1 MTSKKSHTL
10 RIESEID
17 RNREEG
23 NWKKVIELAEHL
35 KVQYPSNEC
44 LANFL
49 CGEGRLETFL
59 EQTPPIDANISKAR
73 NGLIETRKFLIL
85 AANEKDKQALVVLDA
100 HLLLGKLHYAMGMY
114 DDALHHYEQ
123 AELDTL
129 TEKQLPCRS
138 LRIIA
143 ESYAIKEK
151 EKSFTLDTNKHL
163 SCRRLRII
171 AESYAIKGLCLE
183 RLPPNSKSKY
193 KIAEWHEQIIK
204 CYEISGDLTLVY
216 LQEQDKMAAQQQNGI
231 STVNMNSAG
240 TSTSST
246 FPICSTKHIG
256 PILETA
262 LQRAPIL
269 YIQSGNIQAAVNRYR
284 EILSAVEST
293 TTQSLRVTLT
303 RQLAEVLLR
312 GITGADYQPPEDQIE
327 STAVVSSRRMNHC
340 ANSTDSPWKP
350 KKYAGLNMFVPRNEY
365 EETILLLLISEAMA
379 VRDAV
384 LSQSPEFKEARIH
397 AFENA
402 TAVYDLLTVVVVR
415 WSQVELLH
423 ESFERAMKFSHEEAH
438 IWTQYA
444 LCLISMGRY
453 MHAYEVLK
461 VVARLSL
468 QKVMP
473 CLLAARLC
481 YEQLNVIKEGIEWS
495 QKALQRETANPQ
507 GLQSRCHLYIGIG
520 HSMLSANTIVKQDKM
535 NHTNIALDCFQK
547 AQQCDPNDHLA
558 EYYLAHEYAINR
570 QISDAIVHVKV
581 ALNLRAEHIPSLHLF
596 ALLLSAHKQYSEA
609 LHVINSVLEQYPD
622 NLNFLYVKA
631 HLELRSMGGID
642 ALHTISHMLHLWKNL
657 YEDQTNIGCNE
668 QQSEKRSE
676 TRSVFQLYMSE
687 MSDKDSSSLHAQ
699 SLAAARVERALSEVA
714 SSIGSFTPKPGPQQ
728 AWLLQLQIWLLLTEV
743 FLILDQ
749 PNSAV
754 LSLQEATNIFPLSH
768 HIMYTRG
775 LLHEYKLE
783 YTEAKQC
790 YQNAVSINPSHINSL
805 QHLGLIYHY
814 LGSQRLAEKTLR
826 DAAKIDPNSHQTW
839 YNLGMVLESLGD
851 VEAASDCMAT
861 ALEVETTNPILPI
874 LSIPMTF
881 E

>member
-17 RNREEG
+17 RNREDG
-23 NWKKVIELAEHL
+23 NWKKVIQLAEHL

-49 CGEGRLETFL
+49 SGEARLESFL
-59 EQTPPIDANISKAR
+59 EQTPPIDANIVKAR
-73 NGLIETRKFLIL
+73 NGLTETRKYLLL

-114 DDALHHYEQ
+114 EDAIHHYQQ

-143 ESYAIKEK
+143 ESYAIK
-151 EKSFTLDTNKHL
+151 
-163 SCRRLRII
+163 
-171 AESYAIKGLCLE
+171 GLCLE
-183 RLPPNSKSKY
+183 RLPPHSKSKY
-193 KIAEWHEQIIK
+193 KITEWQEQIIK

-216 LQEQDKMAAQQQNGI
+216 LQEQDKLAMQQQNGI
-231 STVNMNSAG
+231 STINTNNTG
-240 TSTSST
+240 TYSTPT
-246 FPICSTKHIG
+246 PVSTKHIG

-269 YIQSGNIQAAVNRYR
+269 YIQTGNIQAAVNRYR

-293 TTQSLRVTLT
+293 TTQSLRVILT

-312 GITGADYQPPEDQIE
+312 GISGTDYKPPDEQTDTMAVSNRRVNHYSGANL
-327 STAVVSSRRMNHC
+327 S
-340 ANSTDSPWKP
+340 DSPWKP
-350 KKYAGLNMFVPRNEY
+350 KKYAGPNMFVPRNEY
-365 EETILLLLISEAMA
+365 EESILLLLISEAMA

-384 LSQSPEFKEARIH
+384 LSQSPEFKEARLH

-402 TAVYDLLTVVVVR
+402 TAIYDLLTVVVVR

-423 ESFERAMKFSHEEAH
+423 ESFERAMKFSHEEVH

-453 MHAYEVLK
+453 MHAYRVLK
-461 VVARLSL
+461 VVARLSP

-481 YEQLNVIKEGIEWS
+481 YEQLNMINEGIEWS
-495 QKALQRETANPQ
+495 QKALQREMASPQ
-507 GLQSRCHLYIGIG
+507 GMQSRCHLYIGIG
-520 HSMLSANTIVKQDKM
+520 HSMLSTNTIVKQDKVS
-535 NHTNIALDCFQK
+535 HTNTAMDCFQK

-570 QISDAIVHVKV
+570 QITDAIVHVKI

-609 LHVINSVLEQYPD
+609 LHVINSVLEEYPD

-631 HLELRSMGGID
+631 HLELRSIGGVD
-642 ALHTISHMLHLWKNL
+642 ALYTISHMLHLWKSL
-657 YEDQTNIGCNE
+657 YEDQTNVNCNE

-676 TRSVFQLYMSE
+676 TRSVFQLYTSE

-699 SLAAARVERALSEVA
+699 SLAASKVEQALSEVA
-714 SSIGSFTPKPGPQQ
+714 SSISSFTPKPGPQR

-749 PNSAV
+749 PNGAV

-790 YQNAVSINPSHINSL
+790 YQNAVSINPSHIKSL
-805 QHLGLIYHY
+805 QHLGLVYHY

-839 YNLGMVLESLGD
+839 YNLGMVLESLGE

-874 LSIPMTF
+874 LSIPVTF

>member
-1 MTSKKSHTL
+1 MTSKKGHTL
-10 RIESEID
+10 RIEAEID
-17 RNREEG
+17 KNREEG

-49 CGEGRLETFL
+49 CGEGRLESFL
-59 EQTPPIDANISKAR
+59 EQTPPIDANTGKAR
-73 NGLIETRKFLIL
+73 NGLAETRKFLLL

-114 DDALHHYEQ
+114 EEAVNHYQQ
-123 AELDTL
+123 AELHTL

-138 LRIIA
+138 
-143 ESYAIKEK
+143 
-151 EKSFTLDTNKHL
+151 
-163 SCRRLRII
+163 LRII

-193 KIAEWHEQIIK
+193 KIAEWQEQIIK
-204 CYEISGDLTLVY
+204 CYEIAGDMTLVY
-216 LQEQDKMAAQQQNGI
+216 LQEQDKLAMQHQ
-231 STVNMNSAG
+231 SG
-240 TSTSST
+240 TSAANISNTGTYSSSQTS
-246 FPICSTKHIG
+246 FCSTKHIG

-269 YIQSGNIQAAVNRYR
+269 YVQTGNVQAAINRYR
-284 EILSAVEST
+284 EILSGVEST

-303 RQLAEVLLR
+303 RQLANLLVR
-312 GITGADYQPPEDQIE
+312 GISGAEYKAPEAPSD
-327 STAVVSSRRMNHC
+327 TA
-340 ANSTDSPWKP
+340 DSPWKP
-350 KKYAGLNMFVPRNEY
+350 KKYLGPNMFVPRNEY
-365 EETILLLLISEAMA
+365 EESILLLLISEAMA

-402 TAVYDLLTVVVVR
+402 TAVYDLLAVVVVR
-415 WSQVELLH
+415 WSQVDLLY
-423 ESFERAMKFSHEEAH
+423 ESFERALKFSHEEAH
-438 IWTQYA
+438 VWTQCA

-453 MHAYEVLK
+453 MHAYRVLK
-461 VVARLSL
+461 VVARLSP
-468 QKVMP
+468 QKAMP

-481 YEQLNVIKEGIEWS
+481 YEQLNMVKEGIEWS
-495 QKALQRETANPQ
+495 QKAQQRETANSQ
-507 GLQSRCHLYIGIG
+507 GMQSRCHLYIGIG
-520 HSMLSANTIVKQDKM
+520 HSILSANTVVKLDKTY
-535 NHTNIALDCFQK
+535 HTEAALECFQK

-570 QISDAIVHVKV
+570 QINDAMIHVKI
-581 ALNLRAEHIPSLHLF
+581 ALNLRAEHIPSLHLLV
-596 ALLLSAHKQYSEA
+596 LLLSAHKQYSEA
-609 LHVINSVLEQYPD
+609 LHLVNSILEEYPD

-631 HLELRSMGGID
+631 HLELRSIGGEQ
-642 ALHTISHMLHLWKNL
+642 ALFTIRHMLLLWKDL
-657 YEDQTNIGCNE
+657 YEDQTNVNCNE
-668 QQSEKRSE
+668 QHSEKRSE
-676 TRSVFQLYMSE
+676 TRSVFQLYTSE
-687 MSDKDSSSLHAQ
+687 LSDKDSSSVHAQ
-699 SLAAARVERALSEVA
+699 SLAASRVEQALSEVA
-714 SSIGSFTPKPGPQQ
+714 SSLSSFTPKPGPQR
-728 AWLLQLQIWLLLTEV
+728 AWLLQLKVWLLLTEV
-743 FLILDQ
+743 YMVLDQ
-749 PNSAV
+749 PTGAV

-783 YTEAKQC
+783 YMEAKQC
-790 YQNAVSINPSHINSL
+790 YQNAVSINPSHIKSL

-839 YNLGMVLESLGD
+839 YNLGKVLESLGE
-851 VEAASDCMAT
+851 VEAASDCMAI

-874 LSIPMTF
+874 LSIPVTF

>member
-1 MTSKKSHTL
+1 MTSKKSQTL
-10 RIESEID
+10 RIETEID

-49 CGEGRLETFL
+49 NGEGRLESFL
-59 EQTPPIDANISKAR
+59 EQTPPIDSNISKAR
-73 NGLIETRKFLIL
+73 NGLAETRKYLIL

-114 DDALHHYEQ
+114 EDALRHYQQ

-143 ESYAIKEK
+143 ESYAIK
-151 EKSFTLDTNKHL
+151 
-163 SCRRLRII
+163 
-171 AESYAIKGLCLE
+171 GLCLE
-183 RLPPNSKSKY
+183 KQPPQSKSKH
-193 KIAEWHEQIIK
+193 KIAEWHERIIK
-204 CYEISGDLTLVY
+204 CYEVSGDLTLVY
-216 LQEQDKMAAQQQNGI
+216 LQEQDKIAMQQQNGI
-231 STVNMNSAG
+231 SIINTNSTG
-240 TSTSST
+240 TNPQPPVCTA
-246 FPICSTKHIG
+246 KHIG

-269 YIQSGNIQAAVNRYR
+269 YIQMGNIQAAVNRYR

-312 GITGADYQPPEDQIE
+312 GISGADYKPPEGPVD
-327 STAVVSSRRMNHC
+327 TTTVSNRR
-340 ANSTDSPWKP
+340 ANNLDSPWKP
-350 KKYAGLNMFVPRNEY
+350 KKYSGPNMFIPKNEY

-384 LSQSPEFKEARIH
+384 LSQSPEFKEARIR

-402 TAVYDLLTVVVVR
+402 TAVYDLLTVVVIR
-415 WSQVELLH
+415 WSQVELLY

-453 MHAYEVLK
+453 MHAYRVLK
-461 VVARLSL
+461 VVARLSP

-481 YEQLNVIKEGIEWS
+481 YEQLNMINEGIEWS
-495 QKALQRETANPQ
+495 QKALQREMVNSQ
-507 GLQSRCHLYIGIG
+507 GMQSRCHLYIGIG
-520 HSMLSANTIVKQDKM
+520 HSILSANTIVKQDKVH
-535 NHTNIALDCFQK
+535 HTNTALDCFQK

-570 QISDAIVHVKV
+570 QITDAIVHVKI

-609 LHVINSVLEQYPD
+609 LHVINSVLEEYPD

-631 HLELRSMGGID
+631 HLELRSIGGVD
-642 ALHTISHMLHLWKNL
+642 ALYTISHMLHLWKNL
-657 YEDQTNIGCNE
+657 YEDQTNVNCNE

-676 TRSVFQLYMSE
+676 TRSVFQLYTSE

-699 SLAAARVERALSEVA
+699 SLAASRVEQALSEVA
-714 SSIGSFTPKPGPQQ
+714 SSISSFTPKPGPQR

-743 FLILDQ
+743 FLMLDQ
-749 PNSAV
+749 PNGAV

-790 YQNAVSINPSHINSL
+790 YQNAVSINPSHIKSL

-839 YNLGMVLESLGD
+839 YNLGVVLESLGE

-874 LSIPMTF
+874 LSIPVTF

>member
-17 RNREEG
+17 RNREDG
-23 NWKKVIELAEHL
+23 NWKKVIQLADHL

-49 CGEGRLETFL
+49 SGEARLESFL
-59 EQTPPIDANISKAR
+59 EQTPPIDANIVKAR
-73 NGLIETRKFLIL
+73 NGLTETRKYLLL

-114 DDALHHYEQ
+114 EDAIHHYQQ

-143 ESYAIKEK
+143 ESYAIK
-151 EKSFTLDTNKHL
+151 
-163 SCRRLRII
+163 
-171 AESYAIKGLCLE
+171 GLCLE
-183 RLPPNSKSKY
+183 RLPPHSKSKY
-193 KIAEWHEQIIK
+193 KITEWQEQIIK

-216 LQEQDKMAAQQQNGI
+216 LQEQDKIAMQQQNGI
-231 STVNMNSAG
+231 STINTNNTG
-240 TSTSST
+240 TYSTPT
-246 FPICSTKHIG
+246 PVSTKHIG

-269 YIQSGNIQAAVNRYR
+269 YIQTGNIQAAVNRYR

-312 GITGADYQPPEDQIE
+312 GISGTDYKPPDEQTDTMAVSNRRINHYSGANL
-327 STAVVSSRRMNHC
+327 S
-340 ANSTDSPWKP
+340 DSPWKP
-350 KKYAGLNMFVPRNEY
+350 KKYAGPNMFVPRNEY
-365 EETILLLLISEAMA
+365 EESILLLLISEAMA

-402 TAVYDLLTVVVVR
+402 TAIYDLLTVVVVR

-423 ESFERAMKFSHEEAH
+423 ESFERAMKFSHEEVH

-453 MHAYEVLK
+453 MHAYRVLK
-461 VVARLSL
+461 VVARLSP

-481 YEQLNVIKEGIEWS
+481 YEQLNMINEGIEWS
-495 QKALQRETANPQ
+495 QKALQREMASPQ
-507 GLQSRCHLYIGIG
+507 GMQSRCHLYIGIG
-520 HSMLSANTIVKQDKM
+520 HSMLSTNTIVKQDKV
-535 NHTNIALDCFQK
+535 NHTNTAMDCFQK

-570 QISDAIVHVKV
+570 QITDAIVHVKI

-609 LHVINSVLEQYPD
+609 LHVINSVLEEYPD

-631 HLELRSMGGID
+631 HLELRSIGGVD
-642 ALHTISHMLHLWKNL
+642 ALYTISHMLHLWKSL
-657 YEDQTNIGCNE
+657 YEDQTNVNCNE

-676 TRSVFQLYMSE
+676 TRSVFQLYTSE

-699 SLAAARVERALSEVA
+699 SLAASKVEQALSEVA
-714 SSIGSFTPKPGPQQ
+714 SSISSFTPKPGPQR

-749 PNSAV
+749 PNGAV

-790 YQNAVSINPSHINSL
+790 YQNAVSINPSHIKSL

-839 YNLGMVLESLGD
+839 YNLGMVLESLGE

-874 LSIPMTF
+874 LSIPVTF

>member
-1 MTSKKSHTL
+1 MTSKKGHTL

-17 RNREEG
+17 RNREDG
-23 NWKKVIELAEHL
+23 NWQKVIQLAEHL
-35 KVQYPSNEC
+35 KAQYPSNEC
-44 LANFL
+44 LSNFL
-49 CGEGRLETFL
+49 SGEARLESFL
-59 EQTPPIDANISKAR
+59 EQTPPVDANIAKAR
-73 NGLIETRKFLIL
+73 NGLVETRKYLLL

-114 DDALHHYEQ
+114 EDALHHYQQ

-138 LRIIA
+138 
-143 ESYAIKEK
+143 
-151 EKSFTLDTNKHL
+151 
-163 SCRRLRII
+163 LRII

-193 KIAEWHEQIIK
+193 KIAEWQEQIIK

-216 LQEQDKMAAQQQNGI
+216 LQEQDKIAMQQQNGI
-231 STVNMNSAG
+231 STINTNNTGMY
-240 TSTSST
+240 STPT
-246 FPICSTKHIG
+246 PVSTKHIG

-269 YIQSGNIQAAVNRYR
+269 YIQTGTIQAAVNRYR

-312 GITGADYQPPEDQIE
+312 GISGADYKPPEGQTD
-327 STAVVSSRRMNHC
+327 TMAAVSNRRANHYSG
-340 ANSTDSPWKP
+340 ANPSDSPWKP
-350 KKYAGLNMFVPRNEY
+350 KKYAGPNMFIPRNEY

-402 TAVYDLLTVVVVR
+402 TAIYDLLTVVVVR

-423 ESFERAMKFSHEEAH
+423 ESFERAMKFSHEEVH

-453 MHAYEVLK
+453 MHAYRVLK
-461 VVARLSL
+461 VVARLSP

-481 YEQLNVIKEGIEWS
+481 YEQLNMIKEGIEWS
-495 QKALQRETANPQ
+495 KKALQREMASPQ
-507 GLQSRCHLYIGIG
+507 GMQSRCHLYIGIG
-520 HSMLSANTIVKQDKM
+520 HSMLSTNTIVKQDKVF
-535 NHTNIALDCFQK
+535 HTNTALDCFQK

-570 QISDAIVHVKV
+570 QINDAIVHVKI

-609 LHVINSVLEQYPD
+609 LHVINSVLEEYPD

-631 HLELRSMGGID
+631 HLELRSIGGVD
-642 ALHTISHMLHLWKNL
+642 ALYTISHMLHLWKSL
-657 YEDQTNIGCNE
+657 YEDQTNVNCNE

-676 TRSVFQLYMSE
+676 TRSVFQLYTSE
-687 MSDKDSSSLHAQ
+687 LSDKDSSSLHAQ
-699 SLAAARVERALSEVA
+699 SLAASRVEQALSEVA
-714 SSIGSFTPKPGPQQ
+714 SSISSFTPKPGPQR

-749 PNSAV
+749 PNGAV

-790 YQNAVSINPSHINSL
+790 YQNAVSINPSHIKSL

-839 YNLGMVLESLGD
+839 YNLGMVLESLGE

-874 LSIPMTF
+874 LSIPVTF

>member
-17 RNREEG
+17 RNREDG
-23 NWKKVIELAEHL
+23 NWKKVIQLAEHL
-35 KVQYPSNEC
+35 KVQYPSKEC

-49 CGEGRLETFL
+49 SGEARLESFL
-59 EQTPPIDANISKAR
+59 EQTPPIDANIVKAR
-73 NGLIETRKFLIL
+73 NGLTETRKYLLL

-114 DDALHHYEQ
+114 EDAIHHYQQ

-143 ESYAIKEK
+143 ESYAIK
-151 EKSFTLDTNKHL
+151 
-163 SCRRLRII
+163 
-171 AESYAIKGLCLE
+171 GLCLE
-183 RLPPNSKSKY
+183 RLPPHSKSKY
-193 KIAEWHEQIIK
+193 KITEWQEQIIK

-216 LQEQDKMAAQQQNGI
+216 LQEQDKIAMQQQNGI
-231 STVNMNSAG
+231 STINTNNTGTYSTTTPTPVSA
-240 TSTSST
+240 
-246 FPICSTKHIG
+246 KYIG

-269 YIQSGNIQAAVNRYR
+269 YIQTGNIQAAVNRYR

-312 GITGADYQPPEDQIE
+312 GISGTDYKPPDEQIDTMAAVSNRRVNHYSGANL
-327 STAVVSSRRMNHC
+327 S
-340 ANSTDSPWKP
+340 DSPWKP
-350 KKYAGLNMFVPRNEY
+350 KKYVGPNMFVPRNEY
-365 EETILLLLISEAMA
+365 EESILLLLISEAMA

-402 TAVYDLLTVVVVR
+402 TAIYDLLTVVVVR

-423 ESFERAMKFSHEEAH
+423 ESFERAMKFSHEEVH

-453 MHAYEVLK
+453 MHAYRVLK
-461 VVARLSL
+461 VVARLSP

-481 YEQLNVIKEGIEWS
+481 YEQLNMINEGIEWS
-495 QKALQRETANPQ
+495 QKALQREMASSQ
-507 GLQSRCHLYIGIG
+507 GMQSRCHLYIGIG
-520 HSMLSANTIVKQDKM
+520 HSMLSTNTIVKQDKV
-535 NHTNIALDCFQK
+535 NHTNAAMDCFQK

-570 QISDAIVHVKV
+570 QISDAIVHVKI

-609 LHVINSVLEQYPD
+609 LHVINSVLEEYPD

-631 HLELRSMGGID
+631 HLELRSIGGVD
-642 ALHTISHMLHLWKNL
+642 ALYTISHMLHLWKSL
-657 YEDQTNIGCNE
+657 YEDQTNVNCNE

-676 TRSVFQLYMSE
+676 TRSVFQLYTSE

-699 SLAAARVERALSEVA
+699 SLAASKVEQALSEVA
-714 SSIGSFTPKPGPQQ
+714 SSISSFTPKPGPQR

-749 PNSAV
+749 PNGAV

-790 YQNAVSINPSHINSL
+790 YQNAVSINPSHIKSL

-839 YNLGMVLESLGD
+839 YNLGMVLESLGE

-874 LSIPMTF
+874 LSIPVTF

>member
-1 MTSKKSHTL
+1 MTSKKGHTL

-17 RNREEG
+17 RNREDG
-23 NWKKVIELAEHL
+23 NWQKVIQLAEHL

-49 CGEGRLETFL
+49 SGEARLESFL
-59 EQTPPIDANISKAR
+59 EQTPPIDANIAKAR
-73 NGLIETRKFLIL
+73 NGLTETRKYLLL

-114 DDALHHYEQ
+114 EDALHHYQQ

-138 LRIIA
+138 
-143 ESYAIKEK
+143 
-151 EKSFTLDTNKHL
+151 
-163 SCRRLRII
+163 LRII

-193 KIAEWHEQIIK
+193 KITEWQEQIIK

-216 LQEQDKMAAQQQNGI
+216 LQEQDKIAMQQQNGTY
-231 STVNMNSAG
+231 STPSPVSA
-240 TSTSST
+240 
-246 FPICSTKHIG
+246 KHIG

-262 LQRAPIL
+262 LQRAPVL
-269 YIQSGNIQAAVNRYR
+269 YIQTGNIQAAVNRYR

-312 GITGADYQPPEDQIE
+312 GISGTDYKPPEGQADAMA
-327 STAVVSSRRMNHC
+327 AVSNRRANHYSG
-340 ANSTDSPWKP
+340 ANLSDSPWKP
-350 KKYAGLNMFVPRNEY
+350 KKYVGPNMFVPRNEY

-402 TAVYDLLTVVVVR
+402 TAIYDLLTVVVVR

-423 ESFERAMKFSHEEAH
+423 ESFERAMKFSHEEVH

-444 LCLISMGRY
+444 LCLLNMGRY
-453 MHAYEVLK
+453 MHAYRVLK
-461 VVARLSL
+461 VVARLSP

-481 YEQLNVIKEGIEWS
+481 YEQLNMVNEGIEWS
-495 QKALQRETANPQ
+495 QKALQRETASPQ
-507 GLQSRCHLYIGIG
+507 GMQSRCHLYIGIG
-520 HSMLSANTIVKQDKM
+520 HSMLSTNTIVKQDKV
-535 NHTNIALDCFQK
+535 NHTNTALDCFQK

-570 QISDAIVHVKV
+570 QITDAIVHVKI

-609 LHVINSVLEQYPD
+609 LHVINSVLEEYPD

-631 HLELRSMGGID
+631 HLELRSIGGVD
-642 ALHTISHMLHLWKNL
+642 ALYTISHMLHLWKSL
-657 YEDQTNIGCNE
+657 YEDQTNVNCNE

-676 TRSVFQLYMSE
+676 TRSVFQLYTSE

-699 SLAAARVERALSEVA
+699 SLAASRVEQALSEVA
-714 SSIGSFTPKPGPQQ
+714 SSISSFTPKPGPQR

-749 PNSAV
+749 PNGAV

-790 YQNAVSINPSHINSL
+790 YQNAVSINPSHIKSL
-805 QHLGLIYHY
+805 QHLGLVYHY

-839 YNLGMVLESLGD
+839 YNLGMVLESLGE

-874 LSIPMTF
+874 LSIPVTF

>member
-1 MTSKKSHTL
+1 MTSKKGHTL

-17 RNREEG
+17 KNREEG

-35 KVQYPSNEC
+35 KIQYPSNEC

-49 CGEGRLETFL
+49 CGEGRLESFL
-59 EQTPPIDANISKAR
+59 EQTPPIDANIAKAR
-73 NGLIETRKFLIL
+73 NGLQETRKYLIL

-114 DDALHHYEQ
+114 EEALQHYQQ
-123 AELDTL
+123 AELHTL
-129 TEKQLPCRS
+129 TEKPLPCRS

-143 ESYAIKEK
+143 ESYAIK
-151 EKSFTLDTNKHL
+151 
-163 SCRRLRII
+163 
-171 AESYAIKGLCLE
+171 GLCLE
-183 RLPPNSKSKY
+183 KLPPNSKSKY
-193 KIAEWHEQIIK
+193 KIAEWQEQIIK
-204 CYEISGDLTLVY
+204 CYEIAGDLTLVY
-216 LQEQDKMAAQQQNGI
+216 LQEQDKLAMQHQNGT
-231 STVNMNSAG
+231 STVNSNNTGTCSSQSSFCSA
-240 TSTSST
+240 
-246 FPICSTKHIG
+246 KHIG

-269 YIQSGNIQAAVNRYR
+269 YIQIGNIQGAINRYR

-303 RQLAEVLLR
+303 RQLAEVLVR
-312 GITGADYQPPEDQIE
+312 GISGAEYKAPETPNEATG
-327 STAVVSSRRMNHC
+327 
-340 ANSTDSPWKP
+340 SPWKP
-350 KKYAGLNMFVPRNEY
+350 KKYLGPNMFVPRNEY

-384 LSQSPEFKEARIH
+384 LSQSPEFKDARIH

-402 TAVYDLLTVVVVR
+402 TAVYDLLTEVVVR
-415 WSQVELLH
+415 WSQVDLLY

-438 IWTQYA
+438 VWTQCA

-453 MHAYEVLK
+453 MHAYKVLK
-461 VVARLSL
+461 VVARLSP

-481 YEQLNVIKEGIEWS
+481 YEQLNMIKKGIEWS
-495 QKALQRETANPQ
+495 QKALQRETTNSQ
-507 GLQSRCHLYIGIG
+507 GMQSRCHLYIGIG
-520 HSMLSANTIVKQDKM
+520 HSILATNTIVKMDKTY
-535 NHTNIALDCFQK
+535 HTKTALECFQK

-570 QISDAIVHVKV
+570 QINDAMIHVKI
-581 ALNLRAEHIPSLHLF
+581 ALNLRAEHIPSLHL
-596 ALLLSAHKQYSEA
+596 LRISNCEVSVHSE
-609 LHVINSVLEQYPD
+609 
-622 NLNFLYVKA
+622 
-631 HLELRSMGGID
+631 R
-642 ALHTISHMLHLWKNL
+642 
-657 YEDQTNIGCNE
+657 
-668 QQSEKRSE
+668 RSE
-676 TRSVFQLYMSE
+676 TRSVFQLYTSE
-687 MSDKDSSSLHAQ
+687 MSDKDSSSIHAQ
-699 SLAAARVERALSEVA
+699 SLAASRVEQALSEVA
-714 SSIGSFTPKPGPQQ
+714 SSLSSFTPKPGPQR
-728 AWLLQLQIWLLLTEV
+728 AWLLQLQVWLLLTEV
-743 FLILDQ
+743 YLVLDQ
-749 PNSAV
+749 PNGAV

-768 HIMYTRG
+768 HIMYMRG

-783 YTEAKQC
+783 YIEAKQC
-790 YQNAVSINPSHINSL
+790 YQNAVAINPSHVKSL

-839 YNLGMVLESLGD
+839 YYLEKVLESLGE

-874 LSIPMTF
+874 LSIPVTF

>member
-1 MTSKKSHTL
+1 MTSKKAHAL

-17 RNREEG
+17 KNREEG

-49 CGEGRLETFL
+49 SGEGRLESFL
-59 EQTPPIDANISKAR
+59 EQTLPIDANIGKAR
-73 NGLIETRKFLIL
+73 NGLVETRRYLLL

-100 HLLLGKLHYAMGMY
+100 HLLLGKVHYAMGMY
-114 DDALHHYEQ
+114 EEALNHYKE

-138 LRIIA
+138 
-143 ESYAIKEK
+143 
-151 EKSFTLDTNKHL
+151 
-163 SCRRLRII
+163 LRII

-193 KIAEWHEQIIK
+193 KITEWQEQIIK
-204 CYEISGDLTLVY
+204 CYEIAGDLTLVY
-216 LQEQDKMAAQQQNGI
+216 LQEQDKFAMQHQNGN
-231 STVNMNSAG
+231 STINSNNTG
-240 TSTSST
+240 TYSSHSTYG
-246 FPICSTKHIG
+246 STKHIG

-262 LQRAPIL
+262 LQRAPVL
-269 YIQSGNIQAAVNRYR
+269 YVQTGNIQAAINRYR
-284 EILSAVEST
+284 EILSAMEST
-293 TTQSLRVTLT
+293 ATQSLRVTLT
-303 RQLAEVLLR
+303 RQLAEVLIR
-312 GITGADYQPPEDQIE
+312 GISGAEYKAPEEQSE
-327 STAVVSSRRMNHC
+327 T
-340 ANSTDSPWKP
+340 TESPWKP
-350 KKYAGLNMFVPRNEY
+350 KKYLGPNMFVPRNEY

-402 TAVYDLLTVVVVR
+402 TAVYDILTVVVMR
-415 WSQVELLH
+415 WSQVELLY
-423 ESFERAMKFSHEEAH
+423 ESFERALKFSHEEAH
-438 IWTQYA
+438 VWTQCA

-453 MHAYEVLK
+453 MHAYRVLK
-461 VVARLSL
+461 VVARLSP

-481 YEQLNVIKEGIEWS
+481 YEQLNMIKEGIEWS
-495 QKALQRETANPQ
+495 QKALQRETASSQ
-507 GLQSRCHLYIGIG
+507 GMQSRCHLYIGIG
-520 HSMLSANTIVKQDKM
+520 NSILSANTIVKLDKTY
-535 NHTNIALDCFQK
+535 HTKTALECFQK

-570 QISDAIVHVKV
+570 QINDAMIHVKI
-581 ALNLRAEHIPSLHLF
+581 ALNLRAEHIPSLHLLI
-596 ALLLSAHKQYSEA
+596 LLLSAHKQYSEA
-609 LHVINSVLEQYPD
+609 LHLINSVLEEYPD
-622 NLNFLYVKA
+622 NLNFLFVKA
-631 HLELRSMGGID
+631 HLELRSMGGEQ
-642 ALHTISHMLHLWKNL
+642 ALFTIRHMLLLWKNL
-657 YEDQTNIGCNE
+657 YEDQTNVNCNE
-668 QQSEKRSE
+668 QHSEKRSE
-676 TRSVFQLYMSE
+676 TRSVFQLYASE

-699 SLAAARVERALSEVA
+699 SLAASRVEQALSEVA
-714 SSIGSFTPKPGPQQ
+714 SSLSSFTPKPGPQR
-728 AWLLQLQIWLLLTEV
+728 AWLLQLQVWLLLTEV
-743 FLILDQ
+743 YLVLDQ
-749 PNSAV
+749 PNGAV

-783 YTEAKQC
+783 YLEAKQC
-790 YQNAVSINPSHINSL
+790 YQNAVSINPSHIKSL

-839 YNLGMVLESLGD
+839 YNLGKVLESLGE

-874 LSIPMTF
+874 LSIPVTF

>member
-49 CGEGRLETFL
+49 CGEGRLESFL

-73 NGLIETRKFLIL
+73 NGLAETRRYLML

-100 HLLLGKLHYAMGMY
+100 HLLLGKLNYAMGMY
-114 DDALHHYEQ
+114 KDALHHYQQ

-151 EKSFTLDTNKHL
+151 ERFTLDTVKHL

-216 LQEQDKMAAQQQNGI
+216 LQEQDKIAMQQQNGI
-231 STVNMNSAG
+231 STINTNNTG
-240 TSTSST
+240 TYSTQSPVCT
-246 FPICSTKHIG
+246 TKHIG

-269 YIQSGNIQAAVNRYR
+269 YIQTGNIQAAVHRYR

-312 GITGADYQPPEDQIE
+312 GISGADYKPPEDQTDT
-327 STAVVSSRRMNHC
+327 TAVSNRRVNHYSG
-340 ANSTDSPWKP
+340 ASSPWKP
-350 KKYAGLNMFVPRNEY
+350 KKYAGPNMFVPKNEY
-365 EETILLLLISEAMA
+365 EEMILLLLISEAMA

-415 WSQVELLH
+415 WSQVDLLF

-453 MHAYEVLK
+453 MHAYRVLK
-461 VVARLSL
+461 VVARLSP

-481 YEQLNVIKEGIEWS
+481 YEQLNMINEGIEWS

-507 GLQSRCHLYIGIG
+507 GMQSRCHLYIGIG
-520 HSMLSANTIVKQDKM
+520 HSMLSANTIVKQDKVH
-535 NHTNIALDCFQK
+535 HTNTALDCFQK

-570 QISDAIVHVKV
+570 QITDAIVHVKI

-609 LHVINSVLEQYPD
+609 LHVINSVLEEYPD

-631 HLELRSMGGID
+631 HLELRSIGGVD
-642 ALHTISHMLHLWKNL
+642 ALYTISHMLHLWKTL
-657 YEDQTNIGCNE
+657 YEDQTNVNCNE

-676 TRSVFQLYMSE
+676 TRSVFQFYTSE

-699 SLAAARVERALSEVA
+699 SLAASRVEQALSEVA
-714 SSIGSFTPKPGPQQ
+714 SSISSFTPKPGPQR

-749 PNSAV
+749 PNGAV

-790 YQNAVSINPSHINSL
+790 YQNAVSINPSHIKSL

-839 YNLGMVLESLGD
+839 YNLGVVLESLGE

-874 LSIPMTF
+874 LSIPVTF